1 MPTFDMDE
9 RLFDPEHA
17 MPGLLTITQVHD
29 LEEEWKAAKVEE
41 WATYSRLVS
50 ATAALFQAAGLP
62 DKAPVPMAWIRA
74 VDRAEAGCSVAA
86 RAVTVYQEAAR
97 AYELVRSELVRLRAR
112 ALGG

>member
-9 RLFDPEHA
+9 RLFAPDHA
-17 MPGLLTITQVHD
+17 MPGLLAIAQVRD
-29 LEEEWKAAKVEE
+29 LEEEWKEIKTEE
-41 WATYSRLVS
+41 WATYTRLVS
-50 ATAALFQAAGLP
+50 ATDALFRAAGLP

-97 AYELVRSELVRLRAR
+97 AFEVVRTEKVRLRAR